1 MKGPIT
7 LSTAL
12 SWRKTLLERHA
23 ELTGLRNT
31 NAVRET
37 RYYGANVDK
46 EKVIDPLYDVVKLDE
61 LITKIARETRT
72 LDEAIK
78 ATNNA
83 VNVQGYE
90 RNDDVLGT
98 LVAAKKE

>member
-7 LSTAL
+7 ISVGL

-31 NAVRET
+31 NANRET
-37 RYYGANVDK
+37 RFYGANVDK
-46 EKVIDPLYDVVKLDE
+46 EKVIDPLYDVVELDN
-61 LITKIARETRT
+61 LLTKIARETRV

-78 ATNNA
+78 ATNQE
-83 VNVQGYE
+83 VVVKGYE
-90 RNDDVLGT
+90 RDDDVLGS
-98 LVAAKKE
+98 LVAAKK